1 MRAAAT
7 CSFGGTDVCKWM
19 RARVEVGELIGD
31 SFEMGKS
38 RFRIADVMCS
48 MKLSHYSK
56 GSKGH
61 RTDRSKAARTREA

>member
-1 MRAAAT
+1 M
-7 CSFGGTDVCKWM
+7 
-19 RARVEVGELIGD
+19 EVGERIGD